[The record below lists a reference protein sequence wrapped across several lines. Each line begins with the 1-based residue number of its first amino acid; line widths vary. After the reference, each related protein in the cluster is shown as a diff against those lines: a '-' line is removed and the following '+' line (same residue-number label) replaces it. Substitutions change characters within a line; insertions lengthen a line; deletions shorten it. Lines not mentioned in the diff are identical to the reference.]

1 MTPILDMTLRLS
13 ALAPACAL
21 AACVPGGQ
29 ATATGAPGGVA
40 AADYLGVETR
50 LLAEDLVNFRV
61 AMRGTVT
68 RADVSAYAECAA
80 AQYTLIRGYGFA
92 RHVRTGV
99 EEQGNNWVGD
109 AVYTISASLPAG
121 AKTLDAEVV
130 AAQCAENGIPTV

>member
-1 MTPILDMTLRLS
+1 MISPLHIALRLG

-21 AACVPGGQ
+21 AACMQGDEQVTR
-29 ATATGAPGGVA
+29 ASTAAGGVE
-40 AADYLGVETR
+40 YLGIETR

-80 AQYTLIRGYGFA
+80 AQYTLIRGYGFV

-99 EEQGNNWVGD
+99 EEQGKTWVGD

-130 AAQCAENGIPTV
+130 AADCAENGIPTV